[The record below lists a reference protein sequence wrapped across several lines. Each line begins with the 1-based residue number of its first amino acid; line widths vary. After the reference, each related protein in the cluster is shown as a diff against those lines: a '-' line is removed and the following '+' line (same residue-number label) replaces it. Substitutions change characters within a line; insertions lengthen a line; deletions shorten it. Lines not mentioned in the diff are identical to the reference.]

1 MLCTEENCTGKRSC
15 VKFSTNKTR
24 LRGKT
29 IKQISFDGFPPT
41 THHEKSAG
49 LIFYRY

>member
-29 IKQISFDGFPPT
+29 LKQTSFDGFPSQPRIM
-41 THHEKSAG
+41 KSQPD
-49 LIFYRY
+49 